1 MYFLPPFTSLD
12 QLELIEAYE
21 FYDHQPI
28 LFACQNPTNKLF
40 MAVWVDEEELFDTW
54 LYVRMSPRK
63 FEHVRSGLID
73 LHDTFARPSDGYVFV
88 VDIPHDEQQ
97 QISIRRIASHLISE
111 EWLPLAG
118 EFLNLETITV
128 PELDYELPKQAKEES
143 WQKIMMPATASILR
157 AMAPS

>member
-28 LFACQNPTNKLF
+28 LFACRNAANKLF
-40 MAVWVDEEELFDTW
+40 MAVWVDEEEEFDTW

-63 FEHVRSGLID
+63 FEQVRSGLID
-73 LHDTFARPSDGYVFV
+73 LHDTFACPLDGYVFV

-97 QISIRRIASHLISE
+97 QISISSITSDLISE

-118 EFLNLETITV
+118 EFLNLETITA
-128 PELDYELPKQAKEES
+128 PELNHHLPKQAKQES
-143 WQKIMMPATASILR
+143 WQKIMMPAYALG
-157 AMAPS
+157 